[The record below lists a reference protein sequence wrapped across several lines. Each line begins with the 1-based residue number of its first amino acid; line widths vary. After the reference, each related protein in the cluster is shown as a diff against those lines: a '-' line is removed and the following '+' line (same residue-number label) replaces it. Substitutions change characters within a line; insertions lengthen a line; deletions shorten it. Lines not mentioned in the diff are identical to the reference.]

1 MSFPAVNEPCGMVRH
16 PIHHTNCSQT
26 TSAPSSEPR
35 NQASP
40 RQVQDNSCSGG
51 SSSTSHDGESL
62 PQSLQQPP
70 LELLC
75 GYAVARCRR
84 SPKCTRKK
92 DCDISFART
101 LGKLL
106 EEPYRFM
113 PREHAV
119 WRDVWR
125 DRKRP
130 FSGRRPVGLDPFS
143 YPGFDVAAGRP
154 HVDVVWILLV
164 QRSGSRRIFIATRK
178 QNLMGTAGLRYV
190 ATWKSDSRF
199 ARGAKDEGWGEALDT
214 AIDGGMVQ
222 ELASHEVY
230 WLASSPTPS
239 TSSATAI
246 SCKYRGM
253 MVCKKS

>member
-1 MSFPAVNEPCGMVRH
+1 MSHVAWSATQSTTPTAVRQRQRYPQSRETRPLLDRSKTILVLGAA
-16 PIHHTNCSQT
+16 
-26 TSAPSSEPR
+26 APRPMTG
-35 NQASP
+35 SP
-40 RQVQDNSCSGG
+40 QF
-51 SSSTSHDGESL
+51 L
-62 PQSLQQPP
+62 PQSLHQPP

-92 DCDISFART
+92 DSDISFART

-113 PREHAV
+113 PREHA
-119 WRDVWR
+119 VWR

-222 ELASHEVY
+222 DLASHEVY